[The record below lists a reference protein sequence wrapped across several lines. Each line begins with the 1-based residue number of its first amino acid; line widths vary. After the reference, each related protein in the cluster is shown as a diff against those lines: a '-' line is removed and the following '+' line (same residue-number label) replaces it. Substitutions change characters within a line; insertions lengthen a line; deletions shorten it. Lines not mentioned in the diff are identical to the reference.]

1 VTDRPSEQ
9 EIGEAIL
16 FDHASRKQFA
26 LLQTRRF
33 LPLFLT
39 QFLGA
44 FNDNLFKTALTVV
57 IVYGLGSA
65 NANLLTNL
73 AAGLFILPF
82 FLFSAAAG
90 QLADKFDKSRIIRYT
105 KMAEVAIMAFG
116 FVAWSLGNATLL
128 FVALLFM
135 GTQSAFFGP
144 SKYAI
149 LPQHLDETE
158 LVGGNA
164 QLEMSTFVAIL
175 IGTIVGGLLSSA
187 DTSQLVGPV
196 VVTIACLGLI
206 TSWRIPRAPAAA
218 PELTIDWNPM
228 RATRDMFRV
237 ARDHHYRVLLSIM
250 GISWFWLL
258 GSAYLTQIPNYVASY
273 LHGGPSVATLL
284 LGSFTAGI
292 GLGALLCDR
301 MSGHKIEIGLVPF
314 GALGISLFGIHL
326 STHTI
331 AEPTV
336 PYDIAAFIAAG
347 GLPVVIDIIGL
358 TLFGGFFIVPLY
370 AFVQQDSPP
379 EQRARMIALNN
390 IINAVF
396 MVVAALFG
404 AVMLQVSGV
413 SIPALFLTLAIM
425 NIVVSLFVFQQ
436 VPLFAA
442 RFFVWLLSHS
452 IYRVRHEGLEH
463 IPDEGPA
470 LLTCNHVSFVDTL
483 LLTGAIRRP
492 IRFIMTKRIFDIPG
506 LNFIFRT
513 VRAIPILPK
522 AEDAAAYEAA
532 FDEIDHA
539 LEKGELVCIFPEGTL
554 TTHGEIN
561 EFKPGVQ
568 KILARRSVKVVPMAL
583 RGLWGSLFSAEGGFF
598 KGGPKRLFGRIDV
611 VAGSAIDPADVS
623 PEHLED
629 QIRALRGDRR

>member
-1 VTDRPSEQ
+1 VNAADQHAETSSHDPQ
-9 EIGEAIL
+9 E
-16 FDHASRKQFA
+16 SRKQFA
-26 LLQTRRF
+26 LLQTQRF

-57 IVYGLGSA
+57 IVYGLDSS

-90 QLADKFDKSRIIRYT
+90 QLADRHDKSRIIRFS
-105 KMAEVAIMAFG
+105 KLAEVAIMAFG
-116 FVAWSLGNATLL
+116 LLAWSIGSTVLL

-149 LPQHLDETE
+149 LPQHLGETE

-175 IGTIVGGLLSSA
+175 IGTIIGGILSTAESRH
-187 DTSQLVGPV
+187 LVGPICLG
-196 VVTIACLGLI
+196 IAGLGLI

-218 PELTIDWNPM
+218 PDLKIDWNPL
-228 RATRDMFRV
+228 RATTTMFRF
-237 ARDHHYRVLLSIM
+237 ARDNHYSVLLSIM

-258 GSAYLTQIPNYVASY
+258 GSAYLTQIPNYTASY
-273 LHGGPSVATLL
+273 LHGGPAVTTLL

-314 GALGISLFGIHL
+314 GALGISLFGLHL
-326 STHTI
+326 SSHTL
-331 AEPTV
+331 AVPLT
-336 PYDIAAFIAAG
+336 PYDIAGFIEAG
-347 GLPVVIDIIGL
+347 GLPIMFDILGL

-370 AFVQQDSPP
+370 AFVQQQSPP

-390 IINAVF
+390 IINALF

-404 AVMLQVSGV
+404 VVMLQLSGV
-413 SIPALFLTLAIM
+413 TIPELFWTLAIM
-425 NIVVSLFVFQQ
+425 NIAVSLFVFKQ

-442 RFFVWLLSHS
+442 RFFIWLLSHS
-452 IYRVRHEGLEH
+452 IYRVRHEGLTN
-463 IPDEGPA
+463 IPDTGAA

-483 LLTGAIRRP
+483 LINGAIRRP

-506 LNFIFRT
+506 LSFVFRT
-513 VRAIPILPK
+513 LRAIPIASK
-522 AEDAAAYEAA
+522 SEDPVAYEAA
-532 FDEIDHA
+532 FDEVDAA
-539 LEKGELVCIFPEGTL
+539 LAAGDLVCIFPEGAL
-554 TTHGEIN
+554 TTDGQIH
-561 EFKPGVQ
+561 EFKPGMQ
-568 KILARRSVKVVPMAL
+568 KILARRPVAVIPLAL
-583 RGLWGSLFSAEGGFF
+583 RGLWGSLFSAHGGFF
-598 KGGPKRLFGRIDV
+598 KGGPKRLLGRIDV
-611 VAGSAIDPADVS
+611 VAGTPIPADRVT
-623 PEHLED
+623 PESLAGVIG
-629 QIRALRGDRR
+629 QLRGDKA